1 MKRRTRDVTWTK
13 KEGDK
18 MESASV
24 NWPRGEGH
32 GGTMETKWTE
42 R

>member
-1 MKRRTRDVTWTK
+1 MSRGQKK

-18 MESASV
+18 MESVGV

-32 GGTMETKWTE
+32 SGTMETKWTE
-42 R
+42 G